1 MSISAQILDA
11 IETRMLAV
19 ATTGYGTTAGFSA
32 TAQAIAIPS
41 GRFRVL
47 SGYGELR
54 DPDLPMAEFDRG
66 IQLEW
71 TGIEDAD
78 APGSGAPNNPL
89 DGTGLRWVYWRLL
102 VGHVYGAANTKFVH
116 LASGTS
122 ETAAFAVKHYRDR
135 ALNDAEMLTT
145 ALNFYELVSDQ
156 TLEPKL
162 VDNYRLGR
170 AEISSVMAGR
180 MITVISFR
188 CKIARNQLTR
198 YEPSN

>member
-11 IETRMLAV
+11 IETRMLAI

-32 TAQAIAIPS
+32 TAQAVAIPS

-54 DPDLPMAEFDRG
+54 DPELPMAEFDRG
-66 IQLEW
+66 VQLEW
-71 TGIEDAD
+71 LGIEDAD
-78 APGSGAPNNPL
+78 APGSGAPNDPL

-102 VGHVYGAANTKFVH
+102 VGHVYGAQNTKFVH
-116 LASGTS
+116 VASGTT
-122 ETAAFAVKHYRDR
+122 ETAAFAVKHYRGR

-145 ALNFYELVSDQ
+145 ALNWPDFVADQ
-156 TLEPKL
+156 TLVPKL
-162 VDNYRLGR
+162 VDNYRTGR
-170 AEISSVMAGR
+170 ADIASVQAGK
-180 MITVISFR
+180 MITAIPFR